1 MELITEQNPVVPD
14 ELRKGLRFVGDSVD
28 FGMAPVPRIQPI
40 PTVEQ
45 PQTSTA
51 EARKNWGIR

>member
-14 ELRKGLRFVGDSVD
+14 ELRKGLHFIGDSVD
-28 FGMAPVPRIQPI
+28 FGKAPVPRVHPI

-45 PQTSTA
+45 PQPSTV
-51 EARKNWGIR
+51 EAHKNWGIH